1 MFADHQKDHMTEGV
15 RYMAA
20 NSAFVGIVYRA
31 QIKCTINL
39 PASVQGCSRD
49 KIHNHKRF
57 QDIGDTFRE
66 PPGLAVL
73 HSSGRVKSM
82 QPELGHIL
90 RMHG

>member
-1 MFADHQKDHMTEGV
+1 MFADDQKDHMTEGV

-20 NSAFVGIVYRA
+20 NSGFVGIVHRA

-39 PASVQGCSRD
+39 PASLKGYSRG

-57 QDIGDTFRE
+57 QATGDMFRE
-66 PPGLAVL
+66 PPGSAVL

-90 RMHG
+90 RTSG